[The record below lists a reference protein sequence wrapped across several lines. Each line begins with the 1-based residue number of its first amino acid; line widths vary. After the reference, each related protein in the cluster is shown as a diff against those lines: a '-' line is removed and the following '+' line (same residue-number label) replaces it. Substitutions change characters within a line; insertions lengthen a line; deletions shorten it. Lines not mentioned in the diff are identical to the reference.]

1 MGKEPVTK
9 MTGIDPAGV
18 ASWVTAA
25 LMGLGILWAVNE
37 GVFKTQ
43 YSVGD
48 VSISM
53 DSVGILIFLAAIVLG
68 GFHFVIG
75 VSRKA

>member
-1 MGKEPVTK
+1 MA
-9 MTGIDPAGV
+9 GIDPAGV
-18 ASWVTAA
+18 ASWVIAA
-25 LMGLGILWAVNE
+25 LMGLGILLAINE
-37 GVFKTQ
+37 GMLKAQ
-43 YSVGD
+43 YSVGG

-53 DSVGILIFLAAIVLG
+53 DSAGILIFLAAIVLG

>member
-1 MGKEPVTK
+1 MA
-9 MTGIDPAGV
+9 GIDPAGV
-18 ASWVTAA
+18 ASWVIAA

-37 GVFKTQ
+37 SVLKAQ

>member
-1 MGKEPVTK
+1 MS
-9 MTGIDPAGV
+9 GIDPGGV
-18 ASWVTAA
+18 ASWVIAA

-37 GVFKTQ
+37 GVLKIQ
-43 YSVGD
+43 YSVSD

-53 DSVGILIFLAAIVLG
+53 DSAGILIFLVAIVLG

-75 VSRKA
+75 VLREV

>member
-1 MGKEPVTK
+1 MIE
-9 MTGIDPAGV
+9 MAGIDPAGV
-18 ASWVTAA
+18 ASWVIAA
-25 LMGLGILWAVNE
+25 LMGLGILWAVNN
-37 GVFKTQ
+37 GVLKIQ

>member
-1 MGKEPVTK
+1 MS
-9 MTGIDPAGV
+9 GIDPGGV
-18 ASWVTAA
+18 ASWVIAA
-25 LMGLGILWAVNE
+25 LMGLGILGAVNE
-37 GVFKTQ
+37 GMLKTQ

-75 VSRKA
+75 VLREV

>member
-1 MGKEPVTK
+1 MAG
-9 MTGIDPAGV
+9 MDLGGV
-18 ASWVTAA
+18 ASWVIAA
-25 LMGLGILWAVNE
+25 LMGLGILLAVNE
-37 GVFKTQ
+37 GMLKTQ

-53 DSVGILIFLAAIVLG
+53 DSVGILIFLAAITLG

-75 VSRKA
+75 VLRKG